1 MAAET
6 SAVPA
11 AIDGLIAMCN
21 ALTGAG
27 GALEG
32 VAIYDGSP
40 VTRSSEERYIEIA
53 TPAGDGE
60 PAVEGTQS
68 FVTMPGRERDE
79 VFSILCGAY
88 ARSGNTDIQVER
100 NRAYVIVAAI
110 ERLVRPREAGS
121 DITLGGAVLWCS
133 VTGRITYTPLQTTD
147 GAAVRVQFE
156 IQCQA
161 RLSGS

>member
-1 MAAET
+1 MVAET
-6 SAVPA
+6 SSVPA
-11 AIDGLIAMCN
+11 AIDGLL
-21 ALTGAG
+21 ALCRGVAITG

-40 VTRSSEERYIEIA
+40 VTRPSEERYLEIA
-53 TPAGDGE
+53 MPTADGE
-60 PAVEGTQS
+60 PAVEGTQE

-79 VFSILCGAY
+79 SFSILCGAFS
-88 ARSGNTDIQVER
+88 RSGNNVIQDER
-100 NRAYVIVAAI
+100 NRAYAIVAAV
-110 ERLVRPREAGS
+110 ERLVRPRESGS

-133 VTGRITYTPLQTTD
+133 VTGRITYTPLQTTE

-156 IQCQA
+156 IQCRS